1 MLAGDRS
8 PGGDAYLHDLLHRMV
23 DMLRLLGIARVVGK
37 VGMQVAVAGV
47 EHVAHLHAV
56 LAPDARDLGEDLRQ
70 PRARNDRILND
81 EMERQP
87 AHRAERL
94 LPSLPEAR
102 TIGRIGRG
110 AYGARAGFG
119 AEAGDAF
126 RILTEPRCRA

>member
-23 DMLRLLGIARVVGK
+23 DMLRLLWITRIVGK

-56 LAPDARDLGEDLRQ
+56 LAPDARDLGEDLRET
-70 PRARNDRILND
+70 RARDDRVLND
-81 EMERQP
+81 EMGRQA

-102 TIGRIGRG
+102 TIGWIGRRTH
-110 AYGARAGFG
+110 GARAGFG
-119 AEAGDAF
+119 TEAG
-126 RILTEPRCRA
+126 